1 VRAVNLL
8 PTDVV
13 DAKTREINA
22 PLLAG
27 VIGAVIVTFV
37 LAAGFLHESAKVAH
51 NRTELDAAH
60 AELALIPAPAPIDS
74 VSSTLAGEQT
84 QRVAALQ
91 TALNGRMAWD
101 RLLREIS
108 LVLPGDVW
116 LSDLTLQAPTT
127 VPVTP
132 DAGAVSATPATPTST
147 TPAPTATGLT
157 MNGSAFSHQGVARL
171 LSRLALVPD
180 LENVTLG
187 HSTRVNP
194 GKRGPV
200 EFSVTA
206 GIRAPGATS

>member
-1 VRAVNLL
+1 MRAVNLL
-8 PTDVV
+8 PTDIA

-51 NRTELDAAH
+51 NRTELDAARS
-60 AELALIPAPAPIDS
+60 ELALIPAPAPVDT

-116 LSDLTLQAPTT
+116 LSDLTLLAPTT
-127 VPVTP
+127 VPITP
-132 DAGAVSATPATPTST
+132 DAGAVAATPTTPAT
-147 TPAPTATGLT
+147 PTATGLT